1 MRRPL
6 LATLAVLTP
15 LLAGPAR
22 ATDAAPAG
30 GEPAR
35 TEAKASEPAVGEPR
49 AAEPEPTFHSLVRST
64 RPVLSDATADS
75 TQVDG
80 ERLRASTRASMLE
93 ALAQEAGDVY
103 VPGRGGPHGV
113 ANGASGAIHVRGL
126 GGSPNSQVL
135 VVEDGVPDYQGIFG
149 HPLPDAFNAALVDQV
164 AILKGGDSVLYG
176 TNAMGGVLVVRSRWL
191 EDDGLELT
199 QDAGAGSFGTLT
211 ETLSLLGR
219 HGSLDYAGAV
229 HLLRTDGH
237 RDGAGGA
244 NTVVYL
250 AARQRLPGR
259 LRLTVRNK
267 LLRLSGADPGPAP
280 HPHPDHWYA
289 VWRDGLSAQLELRR
303 GLFSLRLT
311 PYLNA
316 GDHRLYDG
324 FHSRDYTGGAIVEAA
339 TTLHPMASLIVGAA
353 FERVGGAVEQRLDG
367 EQTDLD
373 ALSTG
378 GLYQQLT
385 LRPLRGVTATLGARE
400 LATSF
405 DRFVFLYKAGLRWD
419 LPSGVH
425 LQTRIARNYRQPTLR
440 ELYLPFPTAN
450 PDLRPE
456 LAVNWDLGIGWE
468 TDRIDAGASLYR
480 TSAQNLIKYFGAWP
494 TAEVVNIDRMVVWGV
509 EGHARV
515 RAIGPIALRAA
526 GNWQRVGRYTK
537 QNPAAKLDFGLES
550 RHSIGAHALDVSLS
564 GEWTHDLYMNNYG
577 RDRLSDP
584 FFLDAGLRLR
594 LRGVAPG
601 LVVEPYLTLRN
612 LLNGRY
618 AYIEGYPM
626 PPFGA
631 FAGLT
636 LRATGG
642 RPHGD

>member
-1 MRRPL
+1 MRTAL
-6 LATLAVLTP
+6 LAILALLAH

-22 ATDAAPAG
+22 AADAESATTGPEANENTVEEPPAPKPAPA
-30 GEPAR
+30 
-35 TEAKASEPAVGEPR
+35 
-49 AAEPEPTFHSLVRST
+49 FHSVVRST
-64 RPVLSDATADS
+64 KPVLSDATAGS

-80 ERLRASTRASMLE
+80 ARLRASTRASMFE

-113 ANGASGAIHVRGL
+113 ANGSSGGIHVRGL

-149 HPLPDAFNAALVDQV
+149 HPLPDAFNAALVDEV

-191 EDDGLELT
+191 EEDGFELA
-199 QDAGAGSFGTLT
+199 QDASAGSFGTMT

-219 HGSLDYAGAV
+219 RGGLDLAGAV
-229 HLLRTDGH
+229 HLLDTDGH
-237 RDGAGGA
+237 RDGAGGG
-244 NTVVYL
+244 NTVVHL

-259 LRLTVRNK
+259 MRLTVRNK
-267 LLRLSGADPGPAP
+267 LVRLSGADPGPAT

-324 FHSRDYTGGAIVEAA
+324 FHSRDYTGGAIAEAA
-339 TTLHPMASLIVGAA
+339 ATLHPMASLIVGAA
-353 FERVGGAVEQRLDG
+353 FERVDGVVEDRLDG
-367 EQTDLD
+367 SRTSLD

-385 LRPLRGVTATLGARE
+385 LRPVRGLTATVGARE

-405 DRFVFLYKAGLRWD
+405 DSLVFLYKAGLRWE
-419 LPSGVH
+419 LPGGLR
-425 LQTRIARNYRQPTLR
+425 LQTRVARNYRQPTLR

-450 PDLRPE
+450 PELRPE
-456 LAVNWDLGIGWE
+456 LAVNWDLGVGWE
-468 TDRIDAGASLYR
+468 SDRIEVGASLYR
-480 TSAQNLIKYFGAWP
+480 TSARDLIKYFGSWP
-494 TAEVVNIDRMVVWGV
+494 TAEVVNIDRVVVWGV

-515 RAIGPIALRAA
+515 RALGPFALRAA
-526 GNWQRVGRYTK
+526 GNWQDVGRYTK
-537 QNPAAKLDFGLES
+537 QSPEAKLDFGLES
-550 RHSIGAHALDVSLS
+550 RHRIGAHELEASLS
-564 GEWTHDLYMNNYG
+564 GEWTHGLYMNNYG
-577 RDRLSDP
+577 RDPLPDP
-584 FFLDAGLRLR
+584 FFLDAALRLR
-594 LRGVAPG
+594 LQGVAKG
-601 LVVEPYLTLRN
+601 LAIEPYLTLRN

-618 AYIEGYPM
+618 AYVQGYPM

-631 FAGLT
+631 FAGLA
-636 LRATGG
+636 LRAAS
-642 RPHGD
+642 GD